1 MRFGRVVMLIVALAM
16 IAVACGERGE
26 DASGGAGGGDTAP
39 ATTAASSGSASGDYG
54 TLEGACG
61 PNEGGGAVA
70 DAPPEEV
77 QGVSEDAI
85 NVGTVSDPGFEGR
98 PGLNIE
104 LHDAATAF
112 VEWCNEA
119 GGINGKQVELTLYD
133 AAVNNYQPEV
143 EAACENEFAL
153 VGSGAVQDNLW
164 PTVGAECDLIDI
176 AGFSVTPEKAG
187 QSGQDPTETRTVQ
200 PVPNPSDQFP
210 GAANLILLEDFP
222 GSGDRSGMINAD
234 LATLIVQ
241 AEKQTEA
248 EEALGQTIVHTD
260 IYNILGEANWTPFA
274 TSIRDADV
282 SFLSFV
288 GEGENLALLQQALQ
302 EVGYTPEVTFQEANF
317 YAQSYLDAAG
327 DAADGTYVRLAIWP
341 FEEADQNPAT
351 QLYLD
356 TVEASGGSIAGLGIQ
371 ATSAWLLFAE
381 LAAECDRDDNLTR
394 SCVLEGAAATDDW
407 DGGGLHTAT
416 DPGANEIPA
425 CVIVMQVEDG
435 AFTRYSPTD
444 EDYACPENSVID
456 LTGDFSS
463 SG

>member
-1 MRFGRVVMLIVALAM
+1 MRVRRGIVLIMAFALLA
-16 IAVACGERGE
+16 AACGERGE
-26 DASGGAGGGDTAP
+26 DASDGAGGGDVGSV
-39 ATTAASSGSASGDYG
+39 TTAASDGDSVGDYG
-54 TLEGACG
+54 SFEGACG

-70 DAPPEEV
+70 DAPPEEI
-77 QGVSEDAI
+77 QGVSEDTI
-85 NVGTVSDPGFEGR
+85 NIGTVSDPGFEGR

-112 VEWCNEA
+112 VQWCNEA

-133 AAVNNYQPEV
+133 AAINSYQPEV

-164 PTVGAECDLIDI
+164 PTVGAACDLIDA

-187 QSGQDPTETRTVQ
+187 QAGQDPTETRTFQ

-210 GAANLILLEDFP
+210 GAANVILLDDFS
-222 GSGDRSGMINAD
+222 GSGERTGIINAD

-241 AEKQTEA
+241 AEKQTEG
-248 EEALGQTIVHTD
+248 EEALGQTLVHTD
-260 IYNILGEANWTPFA
+260 VYNILGEANWTPFA

-288 GEGENLALLQQALQ
+288 GEGDNLALLQQALQ
-302 EVGYTPEVTFQEANF
+302 EVGYKPEVTFQEANF
-317 YAQSYLDAAG
+317 YAQSYVDAAG
-327 DAADGTYVRLAIWP
+327 DAADGTFVRLATWP

-356 TVEASGGSIAGLGIQ
+356 TVEATGGSIAGLGVQ
-371 ATSAWLLFAE
+371 ATSAWLLFAT
-381 LAAECDRDDNLTR
+381 LAADCDRDDDLTR
-394 SCVLEGAAATDDW
+394 SCVLEGAAATDTW
-407 DGGGLHTAT
+407 DGGGLHTVT
-416 DPGANEIPA
+416 NPGANEIPE
-425 CVIVMQVEDG
+425 CVIVMQVEGDG
-435 AFTRYSPTD
+435 FARYAPTD
-444 EDYACPENSVID
+444 EDYACPEDSVID